1 MDLLQTIHTPADLR
15 KLSYEDL
22 SRLSEEIRTYIVET
36 VSHTGGHLASNL
48 GAVELTLALHYAF
61 DTPNDKIVWD
71 VGHQC
76 YTHKIVTG
84 RKYSFSELRQKG
96 GISGF
101 CNREES
107 PYDTHT
113 TGHSSNSISLA
124 LGMAQARKLSGGKE
138 HVVAV
143 LGDGALTG
151 GMALEALNHAGHLD
165 DPLIVVL
172 NDNNMSI
179 AGNVGALAQHMAKF
193 RTAPHYN
200 KVKEF
205 VKEELGHRK
214 ERGQKWAQL
223 IKTGK
228 NRIKAALIPGMFFE
242 NLGFTYL
249 GPFDGHDIKTLVYVM
264 QQAKTVN
271 GPVLVH
277 IRTTKGKGYAPAEH
291 APADWHGVAPF
302 FVESGKPMKE
312 GKPTFTSVFSH
323 ALPKLA
329 AENKDIVAIT
339 AAMTDGTGLH
349 AFAEQFPDR
358 FYDTGITEQHA
369 ATFAAGL
376 ASAGKRPVL
385 ALYST
390 FLQRAYDQVM
400 EDICL
405 QKLPVVL
412 AIDRAGAV
420 GGDGYSHQGIFDL
433 SYLRTMPGMTVLS
446 PADDIE
452 LQAML
457 AFALQLDG
465 PSAIRWPKAAAKPLP
480 GHPHTTI
487 AQGKAV
493 RLTEG
498 TQGTIFVIGS
508 LAAHALKAAEL
519 LAEKGLSFGVTDAR
533 FAAPLDVEMLLDAAQ
548 AGHAIVTVED
558 NILPGGFGEGCRA
571 VLSGHAETRML
582 NLGLPQ
588 EFPPQSTRDELLD
601 AAGLTAEKIADS
613 VLQWYTQR

>member
-390 FLQRAYDQVM
+390 FLQRAYDQIM
-400 EDICL
+400 QDIAIQHL
-405 QKLPVVL
+405 HVVL
-412 AIDRAGAV
+412 AVDRAGLVGEDGETHHGVFDMGLLRQMPGMSVLCPASCLELSAMLEWAAEEYSGPV
-420 GGDGYSHQGIFDL
+420 AIRYPRGGDGSFSGCDWDPFDPI
-433 SYLRTMPGMTVLS
+433 SVHRTGSDCVIITYGTMVNE
-446 PADDIE
+446 A
-452 LQAML
+452 Q
-457 AFALQLDG
+457 
-465 PSAIRWPKAAAKPLP
+465 AAAEILAGSGIEASVIRLLRVHPLP
-480 GHPHTTI
+480 M
-487 AQGKAV
+487 
-493 RLTEG
+493 
-498 TQGTIFVIGS
+498 
-508 LAAHALKAAEL
+508 AEL
-519 LAEKGLSFGVTDAR
+519 MPHLTGIYDVFVVEEACNGSGLCDAIAARLKGRSVHGMDLGTHFVSHGSVKELYHAHGVDAEGIAKY
-533 FAAPLDVEMLLDAAQ
+533 
-548 AGHAIVTVED
+548 I
-558 NILPGGFGEGCRA
+558 
-571 VLSGHAETRML
+571 
-582 NLGLPQ
+582 Q
-588 EFPPQSTRDELLD
+588 EVHRDEN
-601 AAGLTAEKIADS
+601 
-613 VLQWYTQR
+613 